1 MVLLMASGQGAP
13 VRLVHLPAPVLCNWL
28 RFYFLVEHWNLEV
41 CIYFLTQAS
50 FTVGYGDL
58 VPQYPL
64 SRIFT
69 AVYVPIGTVLHYG
82 TALPQGRAFCAWA
95 ASLIPGMVSTQSVPM
110 HDLMAIA
117 RTLPGL
123 VLVAAIGAGVSYK
136 FMGMAPV
143 DAFYFALS
151 STTATGYGDFT
162 PEGRLPVLAT
172 IPFLW
177 TACGAFA
184 AMLEACHNYA
194 KLSMVQKTPL
204 VRVIDQLLLQPTP
217 WDATAGGDHHMHAA
231 RAEPGAGLSEA
242 EFMLACLCGH
252 GLVGVPTLAALRK
265 QFSPSRRLL
274 SGTTWTAGKQ
284 PAVRTAG
291 ARVAA
296 AAAASERRRLF
307 HPQRCQCR

>member
-117 RTLPGL
+117 RC
-123 VLVAAIGAGVSYK
+123 
-136 FMGMAPV
+136 PV
-143 DAFYFALS
+143 WCS
-151 STTATGYGDFT
+151 SQQ
-162 PEGRLPVLAT
+162 
-172 IPFLW
+172 
-177 TACGAFA
+177 
-184 AMLEACHNYA
+184 
-194 KLSMVQKTPL
+194 S
-204 VRVIDQLLLQPTP
+204 VR
-217 WDATAGGDHHMHAA
+217 A
-231 RAEPGAGLSEA
+231 
-242 EFMLACLCGH
+242 
-252 GLVGVPTLAALRK
+252 
-265 QFSPSRRLL
+265 
-274 SGTTWTAGKQ
+274 
-284 PAVRTAG
+284 
-291 ARVAA
+291 
-296 AAAASERRRLF
+296 
-307 HPQRCQCR
+307 